1 LKFLLLITKLFPL
14 PSSTSDLPFL
24 FTSHLLTLS
33 RLSPRGYFHNK
44 TPSFQKLH
52 INFIVFKMAVI
63 TKFISFLLL
72 ATFGVVSLAA
82 PPQAIH
88 QRAPATILATPTR
101 DAMAAV
107 CTYGM
112 SASKQHPAG
121 YPIND
126 YTVVTA
132 GDNNWTSYEVNQ
144 DWYGEHFVSGP
155 HVSTLLLLPLR

>member
-1 LKFLLLITKLFPL
+1 
-14 PSSTSDLPFL
+14 
-24 FTSHLLTLS
+24 
-33 RLSPRGYFHNK
+33 
-44 TPSFQKLH
+44 
-52 INFIVFKMAVI
+52 
-63 TKFISFLLL
+63 
-72 ATFGVVSLAA
+72 
-82 PPQAIH
+82 
-88 QRAPATILATPTR
+88 
-101 DAMAAV
+101 MAAV

-155 HVSTLLLLPLR
+155 HVSILLLLPLR